1 MPRPA
6 RTRGLR
12 DELSKGGRSPSTPC
26 RTSDSLLAALQI
38 LNGGSCPVPP
48 PRAKLGEGL
57 PRRVKLW
64 ECVGRTAHPTLAQTP
79 GPRGHV
85 LQLSPGVPLLKPHF
99 PGSGWLW
106 KNSSCTGACGGAARR
121 EPDGPASPVFPPFSF
136 LKYLISHFLLLFYF
150 LFHLQFS
157 LVTCQDSQFLF
168 SAEHDPTF
176 TGFGSLFF
184 FLSFVHGVFAT
195 EKWGVPFW
203 PTPLRS
209 QISAGW
215 WVGLENTHYRLFGL
229 IICVSLRLA
238 WFQTDD

>member
-1 MPRPA
+1 M
-6 RTRGLR
+6 
-12 DELSKGGRSPSTPC
+12 RSPSTPC
-26 RTSDSLLAALQI
+26 RTSDSLLAPLQI

-64 ECVGRTAHPTLAQTP
+64 ECVERTTRPTLAQTP

-85 LQLSPGVPLLKPHF
+85 LQLGPGVPLLEPRF
-99 PGSGWLW
+99 PGGGWLW
-106 KNSSCTGACGGAARR
+106 KNSSCTGACGRAARR
-121 EPDGPASPVFPPFSF
+121 EPDSPASPVFPLFSF

-168 SAEHDPTF
+168 SPEHDPTF

-184 FLSFVHGVFAT
+184 FSSPSYT
-195 EKWGVPFW
+195 
-203 PTPLRS
+203 
-209 QISAGW
+209 
-215 WVGLENTHYRLFGL
+215 
-229 IICVSLRLA
+229 VSLQLKNGVSLSGQRLSGA
-238 WFQTDD
+238 KFQLVGGWGLKTPITDCLD